1 MALTQ
6 VAGGMLAGSITSSQI
21 SSVAGSTITG
31 SQSIPKSTLP
41 TGSVLQV
48 VNTWNNATVTTTNS
62 SGSPVGA
69 GTTLSITPTSSS
81 SKILFI
87 VLGGN
92 SFNDTQNYEIY
103 YFMGRNI
110 GGAGYTVINSSQI
123 WGLNRQVGTGG
134 GNLTKSC
141 MAYQYLD
148 SPATTS
154 SIIYQ
159 PYFSTNGGGTAYFN
173 QGGVGWEFTLMEIS
187 A

>member
-1 MALTQ
+1 M
-6 VAGGMLAGSITSSQI
+6 VGSNVSLAGTNVITSGKVLATAMPSG
-21 SSVAGSTITG
+21 A
-31 SQSIPKSTLP
+31 
-41 TGSVLQV
+41 VLQV
-48 VNTWNNATVTTTNS
+48 VSTWNNATVTTTNT
-62 SGSPVGA
+62 SGSPVGV
-69 GTTLSITPTSSS
+69 GTTLSITPTSAS

-110 GGAGYTVINSSQI
+110 GGAGYTVVSSSQI
-123 WGLNRQVGTGG
+123 WGLQRQVGTGG

-154 SIIYQ
+154 NIVYQ
-159 PYFSTNGGGTAYFN
+159 PYFSTNGSGTAYFN
-173 QGGVGWEFTLMEIS
+173 QGGVGWEFTLMEI
-187 A
+187 AA